1 MQDGGVDER
10 KGMTAYTTT
19 TTTTSTTATT
29 NLSNLRRVSDE
40 VIWIREGTSA
50 EHPAYM
56 LKDCRSSLNN
66 INDDTVWVE
75 WLANGQK
82 TCIYKHQIIVK
93 DGSRSQ
99 QQQSLTRTRQKKQQ
113 SRSNNTQTQLVV
125 HDPEKKK
132 KSWPLS
138 GIKEPGNNDVLS
150 GRGGLANHHPGNI
163 KNRRIIDNYKLVA
176 GSCLSHSDHAMAI
189 LKDWRA
195 LDPPGRFLRFNEE
208 TRLWDDIGDK
218 EAVKK
223 VVSRLREKR
232 SSKLGLGNNE
242 DNSIISSS
250 DEEDAAQILVAIS
263 NEIAHKKETKS
274 MPEEMISNKQ
284 DDAKAMISNKQDAD
298 AKATAAKKNKKVTR
312 EKKTPAKILDNN
324 NKQDANEMSL
334 ELVVTTKGTT
344 TKKVKRAAQGKTIVA
359 GASNPYEKQ
368 YNKKTNNKKTKKR
381 ASSDLA
387 PPPSKEIK
395 RSRNQKRGK
404 YSSFKQRLVDLAVY
418 KEKHGHLDVKNEED
432 KALYMFCNN
441 QKYARKHNN
450 ISEDRIEKLDAL
462 GFNWESGLKAPYV
475 TKTFDEKLND
485 LKEYKAEHGR
495 HAEVDRN
502 TDKKLHAFCAAARHA
517 HKYPGKFGT
526 IKLTAARIAALS
538 NIGFDWKTKLED
550 DGASSLDGAER
561 REYWCL
567 VCSNTAQAN
576 FWGKDG
582 ET

>member
-1 MQDGGVDER
+1 
-10 KGMTAYTTT
+10 MTAYTTT
-19 TTTTSTTATT
+19 TTTISTTATA

-75 WLANGQK
+75 WLVNGQK

-113 SRSNNTQTQLVV
+113 SRLNNTQTQLVV
-125 HDPEKKK
+125 HDPDEKKK

-163 KNRRIIDNYKLVA
+163 KNRRIIDNYKIVA
-176 GSCLSHSDHAMAI
+176 GSCLSHSDHAMTI
-189 LKDWRA
+189 LQDWRA

-263 NEIAHKKETKS
+263 NEIAHSKETKS
-274 MPEEMISNKQ
+274 MPGEMISNKQ
-284 DDAKAMISNKQDAD
+284 DDAKAMISNKQDD
-298 AKATAAKKNKKVTR
+298 AKATADKKNKKVTR
-312 EKKTPAKILDNN
+312 EKKMPAKIHDNN
-324 NKQDANEMSL
+324 NKQDANDMSL

-441 QKYARKHNN
+441 QKYAKKHNN

-485 LKEYKAEHGR
+485 LKEYKAEHG
-495 HAEVDRN
+495 HAAEVDRN

-517 HKYPGKFGT
+517 NKYPGKFGT

-550 DGASSLDGAER
+550 DGASSLDGVE
-561 REYWCL
+561 
-567 VCSNTAQAN
+567 
-576 FWGKDG
+576 